1 MDENHN
7 KGDTG
12 ILGPLVSQAL
22 VRDNIRPETVYSEL
36 AESMTSFI
44 LHMQNKD
51 PKMKKF
57 KTEVQARTLRVSSD
71 LTWEVDEH
79 DLLRFIG

>member
-57 KTEVQARTLRVSSD
+57 KIEVWARTLRVLSD
-71 LTWEVDEH
+71 L
-79 DLLRFIG
+79 I

>member
-7 KGDTG
+7 KGNTG
-12 ILGPLVSQAL
+12 ILGPLVPQAL
-22 VRDNIRPETVYSEL
+22 VRDNIRPKTAYSEL

-51 PKMKKF
+51 PKIKKF
-57 KTEVQARTLRVSSD
+57 KTEVQARTPRVLSD
-71 LTWEVDEH
+71 ST
-79 DLLRFIG
+79 